1 MLQFVILLAFLV
13 FTQFAAVAYSAP
25 LTCPPGSEVLPCTC
39 TSSATEKPSLACI
52 GPTISQANI
61 ERLFARIRA
70 VNAIPLD
77 GGPEDSGEYTPSPSD
92 KKLNWINITR
102 FDLINTEMTSLNNA
116 PLVGCHFDVLD
127 ASNNS
132 LLREIV
138 LADIN
143 KLINGRYRGEI
154 SVAAETVRFD
164 RCALG
169 DSAWKAFTMF
179 HNSVRHL
186 SLKNNAL
193 AIVEYRSDYLKQLH
207 ALERLDLA
215 DNRIYEIRGSQFT
228 ENHYLQHLNL
238 SRNRISS
245 LGPAAFKILH
255 TPFEL
260 ADKRLTIDLSHNNL
274 YNGQAVVSDPYRVH
288 RPIDLILAHNNYIS
302 VGTSNFLELLLAD
315 RTNTIDFTGNNWI
328 CSREM
333 SWLKSAAVVFADR
346 VKGLDCINDPGKTAF
361 TSSFT

>member
-1 MLQFVILLAFLV
+1 MLRFVILLAFLV
-13 FTQFAAVAYSAP
+13 VTQFAAVSYSAP
-25 LTCPPGSEVLPCTC
+25 LTCPPPNEVLPCTC
-39 TSSATEKPSLACI
+39 TSSATGKPSLACI

-77 GGPEDSGEYTPSPSD
+77 GGPEDPSQYTPSPSG
-92 KKLNWINITR
+92 KTLNWINITR
-102 FDLINTEMTSLNNA
+102 FDLTNTEMTSLNNA
-116 PLVGCHFDVLD
+116 PLIGCHFDVLD
-127 ASNNS
+127 ASNNP

-143 KLINGRYRGEI
+143 KLINGHYRGGI
-154 SVAAETVRFD
+154 SVEAETVRFD
-164 RCALG
+164 HCALG
-169 DSAWKAFTMF
+169 DSAWTAFSIF
-179 HNSVRHL
+179 RLSVRHL

-193 AIVEYRSDYLKQLH
+193 TIVEYRSDYLKQLR

-255 TPFEL
+255 TPFEV
-260 ADKRLTIDLSHNNL
+260 ADKRLTIDLSLNNL
-274 YNGQAVVSDPYRVH
+274 YNGQGMVSEPYKVH
-288 RPIDLILAHNNYIS
+288 
-302 VGTSNFLELLLAD
+302 
-315 RTNTIDFTGNNWI
+315 
-328 CSREM
+328 
-333 SWLKSAAVVFADR
+333 
-346 VKGLDCINDPGKTAF
+346 
-361 TSSFT
+361 